1 MTTLPRFRASRPSAA
16 IAVSRRPARSPR
28 GRLRTAGAVLAL
40 AALGAVG
47 LAPAAA
53 SAATVPTATP
63 VSAPTTTPVAVPA
76 AAVKL
81 PSGIEPLSP
90 YIPQTSCEWVD
101 KPGSL
106 ALGALLKA
114 TYPGTS
120 YGVTRGCTGTMTS
133 EHYDGRAV
141 DWMNSIRK
149 PAQAA
154 QATAVLNWL
163 FATDAAGN
171 KYANARR
178 LGVMYIIWNGQIWG
192 SYNQTWKPYMTC
204 ASHPEASM
212 DTTCHR
218 DHVHFSLSWAGAMKR
233 TSFWTGSVAAVDYGP
248 CRVSDL
254 NYAAPYTGVV
264 NKTRCTSYPTITAPA
279 GSAAGYTGLV
289 KFSGAQ
295 LQSGAN
301 GNAVTALQKGLGLS
315 ADGTFG
321 PTTATAVVDFKST
334 HGLPATAVVDAPTW
348 RALLLAYKPTGAYA
362 GATKPATTTSKP
374 TTSKPAVTTKPAAK
388 PVNPLSQYKK
398 TTLKYGS
405 KGAAVTALQKR
416 LRLPQVT
423 GTFASKTQNAVKTF
437 QRTHRLPVTGVVD
450 TATWVALGA

>member
-1 MTTLPRFRASRPSAA
+1 MTTFSKPR
-16 IAVSRRPARSPR
+16 
-28 GRLRTAGAVLAL
+28 RLRTFGAALAL
-40 AALGAVG
+40 SVLGGVG
-47 LAPAAA
+47 LAPVAAA
-53 SAATVPTATP
+53 AADPVTVPAPAP
-63 VSAPTTTPVAVPA
+63 VNTPA
-76 AAVKL
+76 APSNL

-101 KPGSL
+101 KPGSI
-106 ALGALLKA
+106 AFGALLKA

-178 LGVMYIIWNGQIWG
+178 LGVMYIIWNGKIWG
-192 SYNQTWKPYMTC
+192 SYNQAWKPYSTC
-204 ASHPEASM
+204 ASHPEAGM

-248 CRVSDL
+248 CRVADL
-254 NYAAPYTGVV
+254 NYAAPYRGV
-264 NKTRCTSYPTITAPA
+264 NKTRCASFPVVTAPT
-279 GSAAGYTGLV
+279 GSSAAYSSLV

-301 GNAVTALQKGLGLS
+301 GNAVTALQRGLGLGTN
-315 ADGTFG
+315 GTFG
-321 PTTATAVVDFKST
+321 TDTASAIVAFKAA
-334 HGLPATAVVDAPTW
+334 HGLPATAVVDATTW
-348 RALLLAYKPTGAYA
+348 RALLVAYQPGSP
-362 GATKPATTTSKP
+362 ATSASKPATTSKP
-374 TTSKPAVTTKPAAK
+374 TTTTVTKPVAKPITKPAAK
-388 PVNPLSQYKK
+388 PVSPLAQYRA

-416 LRLPQVT
+416 LALPQVT
-423 GTFASKTQNAVKTF
+423 GLFASKTQAAVTTF
-437 QRTHRLPVTGVVD
+437 QRSHHLTVTGVVD
-450 TATWVALGA
+450 RATWIALGA